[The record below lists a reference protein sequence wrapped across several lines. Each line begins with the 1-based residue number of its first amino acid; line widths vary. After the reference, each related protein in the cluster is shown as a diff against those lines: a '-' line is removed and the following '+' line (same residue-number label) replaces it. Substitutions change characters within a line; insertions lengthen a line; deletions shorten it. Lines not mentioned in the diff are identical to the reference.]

1 MNIVDLSI
9 QYHSEFIDKWAEY
22 KLKVGCGNILIGSIW
37 VINVEYDRSTLHGPY
52 YIKKDAT
59 HLHDIFK
66 QKYDTLESYVN
77 HNTMT
82 ISVCYFNLYN
92 TGSIF
97 DFYQKDKK
105 WLFLSS
111 RVKSITR

>member
-1 MNIVDLSI
+1 MNIVDISI
-9 QYHSEFIDKWAEY
+9 QYHSEFIEKWAEY
-22 KLKVGCGNILIGSIW
+22 KLKVGGGNILFGSIW

-52 YIKKDAT
+52 YLKKDAVY
-59 HLHDIFK
+59 LHNTLK
-66 QKYDTLESYVN
+66 QKYNKLESYVKP
-77 HNTMT
+77 NTMT

-97 DFYQKDKK
+97 NFYQKDKK

-111 RVKSITR
+111 RVKSSSQ